1 MRRVWRGRAVR
12 SGTGVSTAGLAAVL
26 AAGLAAGLAGCGGV
40 PAAPPAV
47 PAPPARVTAQVP
59 AEASPQ
65 VSGPAVGGLPQQP
78 GQAFYVSDGTA
89 AARQSAALRAQGRPA
104 EADTLARLAG
114 SPSARWLVGLPGDRA
129 VVEEQSRLAAAADRT
144 ALFVAYDIP
153 HRDCGQFSAGGA
165 PDAAAY
171 RAWIDGVAAGLADH
185 RAWVVLEPDA
195 VPHALETACGPQGAD
210 ATERYELLAYAVREL
225 KKHPQ
230 VRVYLDAGNPGWVQD
245 RAALAGALRRAGVDE
260 ADGFALNVSNFYRT
274 EESAAYGSEL
284 SALLGGKHFVVDT
297 SRNGNGPLG
306 GGAWCNPPGRALG
319 EQPTTRT
326 DRPGVDAYLWVKIPG
341 ESDGDCG
348 RGEPGPGQFWLAY
361 ALGLAGG

>member
-1 MRRVWRGRAVR
+1 VR
-12 SGTGVSTAGLAAVL
+12 LGTGVLAAVL
-26 AAGLAAGLAGCGGV
+26 AAGTAGCGGV
-40 PAAPPAV
+40 TAAPPPPAPSSSAV
-47 PAPPARVTAQVP
+47 PAPA
-59 AEASPQ
+59 
-65 VSGPAVGGLPQQP
+65 
-78 GQAFYVSDGTA
+78 GQSFYVWDGTS
-89 AARQSAALRAQGRPA
+89 AARQSVALRAQGRSA
-104 EADTLARLAG
+104 EADVLARLAA
-114 SPSARWLVGLPGDRA
+114 SPSARWLVGAADDRA
-129 VVEEQSRLAAAADRT
+129 TVEEQTRLAAAAERT

-171 RAWIDGVAAGLADH
+171 RAWIDGVAAGLGEG

-195 VPHALETACGPQGAD
+195 VPHALEACGPQGTD
-210 ATERYELLAYAVREL
+210 ATERYGLLAYAVREL

-245 RAALAGALRRAGVDE
+245 RAALAEALRRAGVAE

-274 EESAAYGSEL
+274 EETAAYGAEL
-284 SALLGGKHFVVDT
+284 SAALGGKHFVIDT

-306 GGAWCNPPGRALG
+306 SGAWCNPPGRALG
-319 EQPTTRT
+319 EPPTTRT

-348 RGEPGPGQFWLAY
+348 RGEPGPGQFWLGY
-361 ALGLAGG
+361 ALGLAGAA